1 MWIIHEKLFSIRQWT
16 IAQINNFQFW
26 SFAVCNNPCSV
37 DSKLVVRKLFSHTG
51 KKEQTNPSYFWFPI
65 PILLFP
71 YWWVFQGSEDVK
83 MHYCNI
89 LGRIWKVNRLKSPFP
104 GDQSVRSAA
113 SAPRDET
120 WWIRV
125 LPQPG
130 LQLST
135 EYWDYWVLSTEQP
148 QASPVPLKCKL
159 EDFAHL
165 RLSDHQEFIWQV
177 CSCQCYCVILKLQH
191 IKIPDNNGIIM
202 SAVVIHQLEYC
213 LRVKADDWMII
224 AGERRVEEEREERKR
239 NKR

>member
-1 MWIIHEKLFSIRQWT
+1 MSRWLIWPQRGSMLRDLREHIWKRKNCET
-16 IAQINNFQFW
+16 IARVKYVKNNKTCESFMKSFFPFVSEQSHKSIIFSFGALLYVTIHALWIPNWLCANYSPTLERKNKQIHLIFGY
-26 SFAVCNNPCSV
+26 P
-37 DSKLVVRKLFSHTG
+37 L
-51 KKEQTNPSYFWFPI
+51 

-135 EYWDYWVLSTEQP
+135 EYWEYWVLSTEPGLQLHP
-148 QASPVPLKCKL
+148 LPLKCKL

-165 RLSDHQEFIWQV
+165 RLSDHIDKSAHV
-177 CSCQCYCVILKLQH
+177 SVI
-191 IKIPDNNGIIM
+191 
-202 SAVVIHQLEYC
+202 V
-213 LRVKADDWMII
+213 
-224 AGERRVEEEREERKR
+224 
-239 NKR
+239 